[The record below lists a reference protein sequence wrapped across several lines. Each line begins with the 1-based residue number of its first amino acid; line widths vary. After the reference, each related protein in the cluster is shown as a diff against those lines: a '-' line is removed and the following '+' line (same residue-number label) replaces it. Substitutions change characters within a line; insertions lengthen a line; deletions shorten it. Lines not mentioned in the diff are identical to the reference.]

1 MDNSS
6 QTVNTQGAATTAT
19 TKKPVVLPAWLPV
32 VPGDEG
38 PEKMYLKPERIQLM
52 LRLQSLPG
60 WQVQPDAKA
69 IDRVRQFP
77 SSELAMTYAG
87 FAEKLARRMKV
98 PLSVHLADRVVLVTL
113 RGPKLHGRPGPVTQR
128 VLDLALQLG

>member
-6 QTVNTQGAATTAT
+6 KTVKGGAAQQPA
-19 TKKPVVLPAWLPV
+19 LPAWVPV
-32 VPGDEG
+32 VTDVG
-38 PEKMYLKPERIQLM
+38 PVRMYLKPERIQLM

-60 WQVQPDAKA
+60 WQVQPDALA

-77 SSELAMTYAG
+77 STELAMAYAG
-87 FAEKLARRMKV
+87 FAEKLARHRKL

-113 RGPKLHGRPGPVTQR
+113 RGPRNHGRPGPVTDR
-128 VLDLALQLG
+128 VLDLARQLG